1 MSTHL
6 LDGEIVKLNQL
17 KLFEQL
23 NPNTIVSIAGI
34 GYRDGIPAKDAD
46 VGWPMGAVRRPDGDL
61 IVADIR
67 AHRIWRIDQDGILH
81 TFAGDGVPGVSGDGG
96 PAIDARVYT
105 PHDFC
110 LDREGNLFF
119 SELGARG
126 PDEGPNTVRRIDYET
141 GIITRVVGFRGD
153 GTRWRWRSRA
163 RCRV

>member
-1 MSTHL
+1 MNQPRL
-6 LDGEIVKLNQL
+6 FDG
-17 KLFEQL
+17 L
-23 NPNTIVSIAGI
+23 NPNTIVNIAGV

-46 VGWPMGAVRRPDGDL
+46 IGWPMGVVRRPDGDL

-110 LDREGNLFF
+110 LDKEGNLFF

-126 PDEGPNTVRRIDYET
+126 PDEGANTIRRIDYKT
-141 GIITRVVGFRGD
+141 GIITRVVGAGVMGRGGD
-153 GTRWRWRSRA
+153 GGPA
-163 RCRV
+163 VGG